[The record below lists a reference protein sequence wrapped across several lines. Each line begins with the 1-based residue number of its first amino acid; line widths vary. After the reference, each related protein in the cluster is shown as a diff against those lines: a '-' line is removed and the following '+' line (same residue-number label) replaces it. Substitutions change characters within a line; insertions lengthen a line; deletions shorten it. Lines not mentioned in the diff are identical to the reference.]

1 MDREPRM
8 TRALILCAFAGALS
22 AQTAKPVLGTVTG
35 FKSFEILLKSDSGEN
50 VAARFGAD
58 TEVVQVPPGERDF
71 SKAARAAVTDILAGD
86 RIMASFVAGMPEA
99 RRIVLITSRDI
110 AKRNEAEKLDW
121 QVRGINGLA
130 LSHSGNEIT
139 VLIRTPEGNHEAVVT
154 VTGKTNIRRYA
165 PDSVKFTQAL
175 PSTVAEIAAGD
186 QVRAR
191 GTKSEDGKNVVADDV
206 VFGTFLTRMGAIT
219 AVRREQGEIDIQEVI
234 TKQSLTV
241 RIAGDSQMKKM
252 PDLREMMTGSKAPA
266 TGNHA
271 APAPQPVTPPGK
283 PFDIQT
289 AMQGLPAATFDDLKV
304 GSAVVVTST
313 KGTTP
318 STVTAIMLMANAG
331 FLVQMAQGTGE
342 GGSDAIKSL
351 HGGML
356 VAPGGGISLPTMI
369 Q

>member
-1 MDREPRM
+1 MI
-8 TRALILCAFAGALS
+8 RALILCAFAGALN

-35 FKSFEILLKSDSGEN
+35 FKPFEILLKSDSGEN
-50 VAARFGAD
+50 VAARFGTD
-58 TEVVQVPPGERDF
+58 TEVMQVPPGERDF

-86 RIMASFVAGMPEA
+86 RIMATFVAGMPEA

-110 AKRNEAEKLDW
+110 SKRNEAEKLDW

-130 LSHSGNEIT
+130 LSHEGNRIT
-139 VLIRTPEGNHEAVVT
+139 LLIRTPEGNHEAAVT
-154 VTGKTNIRRYA
+154 VTEKTSIRRYA
-165 PDSVKFTQAL
+165 PDSVKFTQAV
-175 PSTVAEIAAGD
+175 PGTVAEIAAGD

-191 GTKSEDGKNVVADDV
+191 GAKSEDGKKVVAEDV

-219 AVRREQGEIDIQEVI
+219 AVRRDQGEIDIQEV
-234 TKQSLTV
+234 TTRKPLTV

-252 PDLREMMTGSKAPA
+252 PDLRAMMTGSKVPAAGGHVAP
-266 TGNHA
+266 
-271 APAPQPVTPPGK
+271 PPQPATPPGK
-283 PFDIQT
+283 PFDIQM
-289 AMQGLPAATFDDLKV
+289 AMQGLPAATFDDLRV
-304 GSAVVVTST
+304 GSAVVITST
-313 KGTTP
+313 KGSSP

-331 FLVQMAQGTGE
+331 FLVQMAQGAGE
-342 GGSDAIKSL
+342 GGGDAIKSL

>member
-1 MDREPRM
+1 M
-8 TRALILCAFAGALS
+8 THGFRALILCAFAGALS
-22 AQTAKPVLGTVTG
+22 AQTPKPILGTVTG
-35 FKSFEILLKSDSGEN
+35 FKPFEILLKSDSGEN
-50 VAARFGAD
+50 VATRFGAD
-58 TEVVQVPPGERDF
+58 TEVMLVPPGERDF
-71 SKAARAAVTDILAGD
+71 SKATRAEVTDILAGD
-86 RIMASFVAGMPEA
+86 RVMASYVAGMPEA

-110 AKRNEAEKLDW
+110 SKRNEAEKLDW

-130 LSHSGNEIT
+130 LSHNGNEVT
-139 VLIRTPEGNHEAVVT
+139 VLVRTPEGNHEAVVT

-165 PDSVKFTQAL
+165 PDSIKFTQAVS
-175 PSTVAEIAAGD
+175 STVAEIAAGD

-191 GTKSEDGKNVVADDV
+191 GAKSEDGKTLVADDV

-219 AVRREQGEIDIQEVI
+219 AVRRDQNEIDIQDVT
-234 TKQSLTV
+234 TKKPFTIH
-241 RIAGDSQMKKM
+241 IAGDSQMKKM
-252 PDLREMMTGSKAPA
+252 PDLRAMMTGSKAQ
-266 TGNHA
+266 TSGDH
-271 APAPQPVTPPGK
+271 APQPTMPPGK

-313 KGTTP
+313 KGATP

-331 FLVQMAQGTGE
+331 FLVQLAQGTGE
-342 GGSDAIKSL
+342 GGADGIKSL

>member
-1 MDREPRM
+1 MI
-8 TRALILCAFAGALS
+8 RALILCAFAGALC
-22 AQTAKPVLGTVTG
+22 AQTTKPVLGTVTG
-35 FKSFEILLKSDSGEN
+35 FKPFEILLKSDSGEN

-58 TEVVQVPPGERDF
+58 TEVVQVPPGELDF
-71 SKAARAAVTDILAGD
+71 SKATRGDVTDILAGD
-86 RIMASFVAGMPEA
+86 RIMASYVAGMPEA

-110 AKRNEAEKLDW
+110 ARRNEAEKLDW

-130 LSHSGNEIT
+130 LSHNGDEIT

-165 PDSVKFTQAL
+165 PDSIKFTQAV
-175 PSTVAEIAAGD
+175 PGTVAEIAAGD

-191 GTKSEDGKNVVADDV
+191 GVKSLDGKKVVADDL
-206 VFGTFLTRMGAIT
+206 VFGTFLTRMGAII
-219 AVRREQGEIDIQEVI
+219 AVRRDQGEIDIQEVI
-234 TKQSLTV
+234 TKKPLTV

-252 PDLREMMTGSKAPA
+252 PDLRAMMTGSPSAGDHAP
-266 TGNHA
+266 
-271 APAPQPVTPPGK
+271 PAPQAAQPGK

-289 AMQGLPAATFDDLKV
+289 AMQGLPAATFDDLKI
-304 GSAVVVTST
+304 GSAVLVTST
-313 KGTTP
+313 KGATP
-318 STVTAIMLMANAG
+318 SSVTAIMLMANAG
-331 FLVQMAQGTGE
+331 FLVQLAQGAGE
-342 GGSDAIKSL
+342 GSGDGIRSL

>member
-1 MDREPRM
+1 MI
-8 TRALILCAFAGALS
+8 RALILCAFASALS

-35 FKSFEILLKSDSGEN
+35 FKPFEILLKSDTGEN
-50 VAARFGAD
+50 VAARFSTD
-58 TEVVQVPPGERDF
+58 TEVMQVPPGERDF
-71 SKAARAAVTDILAGD
+71 SKATRAEVTDILAGD
-86 RIMASFVAGMPEA
+86 RIMASYVADMPEA

-130 LSHSGNEIT
+130 LSHNGNEIT
-139 VLIRTPEGNHEAVVT
+139 VLVRTPEGNHEAVVT

-165 PDSVKFTQAL
+165 PDSIKFTQAVS
-175 PSTVAEIAAGD
+175 STVAEIAPGD

-191 GTKSEDGKNVVADDV
+191 GAKSEDGSKLVADDV

-219 AVRREQGEIDIQEVI
+219 AVRREQGEIDIQEVT
-234 TKQSLTV
+234 TKKPLTV
-241 RIAGDSQMKKM
+241 RIAHDSQMKKM
-252 PDLREMMTGSKAPA
+252 PDLRAMMTGSKP
-266 TGNHA
+266 T
-271 APAPQPVTPPGK
+271 TTPGK

-304 GSAVVVTST
+304 GSAVLVTST
-313 KGTTP
+313 KGATP

-331 FLVQMAQGTGE
+331 FLVQLAQGTGE
-342 GGSDAIKSL
+342 GGSEGIKSL

>member
-1 MDREPRM
+1 MI
-8 TRALILCAFAGALS
+8 RALILCAFASALS

-35 FKSFEILLKSDSGEN
+35 FKPFEILLKSDTGEN
-50 VAARFGAD
+50 VAARFSTD
-58 TEVVQVPPGERDF
+58 TEVMQVPPGERDF
-71 SKAARAAVTDILAGD
+71 SKATRAEVTDILAGD
-86 RIMASFVAGMPEA
+86 RIMASYVADMPEA

-130 LSHSGNEIT
+130 LSHNGNEIT
-139 VLIRTPEGNHEAVVT
+139 VLVRTPEGNHEAVVT

-165 PDSVKFTQAL
+165 PDSIKFTQAVS
-175 PSTVAEIAAGD
+175 STVAEIATGD

-191 GTKSEDGKNVVADDV
+191 GAKSDDGSKLVVDDV

-219 AVRREQGEIDIQEVI
+219 AVRREQGEIDIQEVT
-234 TKQSLTV
+234 TKKPLTI

-252 PDLREMMTGSKAPA
+252 PDLRAMMTGGHSA
-266 TGNHA
+266 
-271 APAPQPVTPPGK
+271 QPTTPPGK

-304 GSAVVVTST
+304 GSAVLVTST

-331 FLVQMAQGTGE
+331 FLVQLAQGTGE
-342 GGSDAIKSL
+342 GGSEGIKSL